1 VLGWRRSEPDA
12 TTLLR
17 ALLVAAILVP
27 TLLFAAASW
36 FNYHRLFDEAE
47 SDLKQLSRI
56 AREHGTRIFDS
67 HKLIADEAN
76 ELLRGL
82 GDDEVRKIELSLH
95 DRLRAS
101 IQEVPQ
107 IAGVWVVDRTGHL
120 LIATNVFPVN
130 NTLDF
135 SDRDYFAVMR
145 DGTERAY
152 VNQVYIGRSDGRPN
166 FGLNRRRE
174 DADGGFN
181 GLVNVSAAPDFF
193 VDFYTTLVGG
203 DDDMVDLVR
212 ADGEVLARYPAAAWP
227 LPRVN
232 AADPFYRSIEQQ
244 PREGFYRT
252 ALGGDRQNKLA
263 AYSKLSGYP
272 IYVIVSRPISQ
283 ILSSWYA
290 TMASHLLFGIPATIA
305 LVLLTLT
312 ALRRTQRE
320 QQAQARAHDEMERRL
335 VAEGALRQAQKM
347 EAVGQLTG
355 GIAHDFN
362 NILTIITGNV
372 DMAQRA
378 LAGRDEK
385 LAQLLGLALR
395 GADRAAAL
403 TRHLLAFARRQ
414 ALEPAAIDVNK
425 LVGGMSELVRRTLGE
440 NINVETVL
448 AGGVWRC
455 FCDAN
460 QLESALLNLVLNARD
475 AMPEGGN
482 LTIETQNS
490 LLDEAYADAHS
501 EVAAGQY
508 VMVSISDTGTGMSE
522 ETLAQV
528 FEPFFTTKRP
538 GEGSGLGLSMVYGFI
553 KQSGGHIKIYSEVG
567 QGTVVKL
574 YLQRHFGTEL
584 APAPEQRMELP
595 KAAELH
601 TILVVEDDPG
611 VAEYSARV
619 LTELGY
625 QVLVANDG
633 PEALKLIASSG
644 KIDLL
649 FTDVVLPSMNGRE
662 LARRATLIQSNLRVI
677 YTTGYTRNAI
687 IHSGRLDPDVVLV
700 AKPFTPDTLAKRVRA
715 VLSATTAS
723 SSA

>member
-1 VLGWRRSEPDA
+1 VLGWRRSEPDT

-17 ALLVAAILVP
+17 ALLAAAILVP
-27 TLLFAAASW
+27 ALLFVAASW

-47 SDLKQLSRI
+47 SDLKQLSQI
-56 AREHGTRIFDS
+56 AREHDTRIFDS
-67 HKLIADEAN
+67 HKLIADEVN

-82 GDDEVRKIELSLH
+82 SDDGVRKVELSLH

-101 IQEVPQ
+101 IREVPQ
-107 IAGVWVVDRTGHL
+107 IAGVWVIGQAGHL
-120 LIATNVFPVN
+120 LVATNVFPVN
-130 NTLDF
+130 RALDF
-135 SDRDYFAVMR
+135 SDRDYFAVMQ
-145 DGTERAY
+145 DGTERTY
-152 VNQVYIGRSDGRPN
+152 INQVYIGRSDSRPN

-174 DADGGFN
+174 DADGSFN
-181 GLVNVSAAPDFF
+181 GLVNVSAAQDFF

-203 DDDMVDLVR
+203 DDDMVDLAR

-227 LPRVN
+227 LPRLE
-232 AADPFYRSIEQQ
+232 AADPFYRSIMRQ
-244 PREGFYRT
+244 PGEGIYRT
-252 ALGGDRQNKLA
+252 KLGADGQDKLS

-272 IYVIVSRPISQ
+272 IYVIVSRPVSQ

-290 TMASHLLFGIPATIA
+290 TMASHLLLGIPATIA
-305 LVLLTLT
+305 LVLLSLT

-320 QQAQARAHDEMERRL
+320 QEAQLRAHDEMERRL
-335 VAEGALRQAQKM
+335 AAEGALRQAQKM

-372 DMAQRA
+372 DLAQRA

-385 LAQLLGLALR
+385 LAQMLGVALR

-403 TRHLLAFARRQ
+403 TRRLLAFARRQ
-414 ALEPAAIDVNK
+414 ALEPVAIDVNK

-475 AMPEGGN
+475 AMPGGGN

-522 ETLAQV
+522 DIVAQV
-528 FEPFFTTKRP
+528 FEPFFTTKRA

-574 YLQRHFGTEL
+574 YLPRHFGMEP
-584 APAPEQRMELP
+584 APAPEQRTELP

-619 LTELGY
+619 LAELGY

-633 PEALKLIASSG
+633 PEALKLLEEG
-644 KIDLL
+644 RKIDLL
-649 FTDVVLPSMNGRE
+649 FTDVVLPTLNGRE
-662 LARRATLIQSNLRVI
+662 LARQAALIQPDLKI
-677 YTTGYTRNAI
+677 IFTTGYTRNAI

-715 VLSATTAS
+715 VLSAVPA
-723 SSA
+723 